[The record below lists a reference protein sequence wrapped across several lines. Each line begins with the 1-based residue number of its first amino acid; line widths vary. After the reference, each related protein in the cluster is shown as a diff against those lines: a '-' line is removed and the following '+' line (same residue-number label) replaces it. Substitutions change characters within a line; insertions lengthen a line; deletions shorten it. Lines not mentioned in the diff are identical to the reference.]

1 MQVNGWAAAVQGC
14 SEHFADLWPCAMVIH
29 FLRCSCPQPAFPANR
44 RLSGAFAASMRRQS
58 LAPGEA
64 PASPFALTPL
74 IQSDGEEEADVSLLE
89 QNDDEYA
96 AQEQAQL

>member
-1 MQVNGWAAAVQGC
+1 MAIKLHSLLSDA
-14 SEHFADLWPCAMVIH
+14 HPT
-29 FLRCSCPQPAFPANR
+29 RPR

-58 LAPGEA
+58 LAPGSSGDP
-64 PASPFALTPL
+64 PASPFALSPL

-96 AQEQAQL
+96 AREQAQL

>member
-1 MQVNGWAAAVQGC
+1 
-14 SEHFADLWPCAMVIH
+14 
-29 FLRCSCPQPAFPANR
+29 
-44 RLSGAFAASMRRQS
+44 MRRQS

-74 IQSDGEEEADVSLLE
+74 MQSDGEEEADVSLLE

-96 AQEQAQL
+96 AREQAQL